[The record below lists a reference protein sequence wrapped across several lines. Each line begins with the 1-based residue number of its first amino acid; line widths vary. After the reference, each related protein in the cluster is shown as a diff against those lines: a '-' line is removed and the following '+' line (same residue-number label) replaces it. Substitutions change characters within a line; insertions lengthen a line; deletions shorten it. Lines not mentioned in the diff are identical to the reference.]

1 MFLKSNVSFFPS
13 IFENKKDWK
22 LQKKGLKS
30 KKKTKEKQT
39 TKETLVRISLVCF
52 PLLHGVEAQHDHVQ
66 DTTKRGL
73 LLNEKRD

>member
-13 IFENKKDWK
+13 IFENKKGWK

-30 KKKTKEKQT
+30 KKEKET

-66 DTTKRGL
+66 DTTKREL